1 MSTRLIRLIA
11 LICVFTMFS
20 PAVAGASS
28 YTATKTTVLPVSN
41 FAKCSP
47 NDEEDLA
54 ASNPKA
60 CLNGS
65 YFGTRGYISKQ
76 CFSDVSEYKIY
87 TNTTCS
93 NGKKYQIERI
103 AQARFIQSLDTS
115 PGSIDRIAPGIQWEV
130 RKPKRFSFIPD
141 HAGLRMDVIRYDYT
155 NNDPYS
161 NPVSVWE
168 LKGTWNSDVVGGTN
182 FDKVRQQLDKYIA
195 VGKESWPYVQKGEKF
210 YTDSFQVQKGVCPK
224 PNQHIKILASYAVY
238 DQEPGII
245 AIKETGYT
253 KCPGQSDQEYE
264 KDHAAYVEEVK
275 KAESPSLV
283 KETDLVTTSQILV
296 KVAGVLYRIAKKAI
310 PWQICYAL
318 NEATR
323 SRYASVSEL
332 GTVCMFANTTQD
344 FFTDAYVLAAME
356 QDPALLPYLA
366 DFLETPVTQVYSEGS
381 QPLATISGD
390 PHIKTLDGLDYSLDV
405 VGEFTLL
412 ETALPVGPDDFTL
425 QGRFEAINENASKL
439 TAISMPFFGNT
450 LEFQDNGKM
459 LINGKENPLSTGQMI
474 GTPIFAGIVKEST
487 KYTVTLPVE
496 GSSAEFIAITWDNGV
511 LGVSLPTGSQVVGLL
526 GDNDGSTKD
535 ELTYGNYT
543 PLPANPSAELLHGSF
558 ADSWRL
564 TQELSY
570 FTYPAGKTTDSYT
583 NKSFPK
589 KVVKLAD
596 FSQADQDQAGYVCQ
610 IFGVTEQPNAQNCQL
625 DLLKTKDWSFA
636 GMAADLVPPT
646 VSNTKSAIKNS
657 ELTVD
662 FEQLLPQNFAS
673 KRLSYDPKLSKFA
686 GPLVSNEKYNF
697 SLDDLPAHSK
707 ITLTF
712 DLITISSAGKPLTT
726 PKPSLKLDGQSVVAT
741 LDTQKQTSGI
751 LSTGVT
757 YSKVPATITQA
768 HSGGKLSLSELTLT
782 GLDKQTAFAIDNIK
796 VKLQNDATT
805 VPKNQTFRLKVG
817 STHQNLTNHRPESG
831 AGYLETSTS
840 IDNYIFAT
848 TKANTRIVFDF
859 VKPVQNTSGTWRLV
873 NSSNVVVGKGKMR
886 TNPTFNKILP
896 KDTYRLIISS
906 EEGKTGSYYIR
917 FYEAP
922 QPKNF
927 KLKVTKTPISITKS
941 TPSSGAGTLA
951 TRISK
956 NNYSFSAQQNEILL
970 VDLQNVST
978 NLIWE
983 LRNPAGKIIK
993 TDTFQKDTRIRL
1005 TAAGNYTLTTRLNTA
1020 NAYNFN
1026 GKYDILL
1033 SKS

>member
-1 MSTRLIRLIA
+1 
-11 LICVFTMFS
+11 
-20 PAVAGASS
+20 
-28 YTATKTTVLPVSN
+28 
-41 FAKCSP
+41 
-47 NDEEDLA
+47 
-54 ASNPKA
+54 
-60 CLNGS
+60 
-65 YFGTRGYISKQ
+65 
-76 CFSDVSEYKIY
+76 
-87 TNTTCS
+87 
-93 NGKKYQIERI
+93 
-103 AQARFIQSLDTS
+103 
-115 PGSIDRIAPGIQWEV
+115 
-130 RKPKRFSFIPD
+130 
-141 HAGLRMDVIRYDYT
+141 MDVIQYDHT

-161 NPVSVWE
+161 NPVNVWE
-168 LKGTWNSDVVGGTN
+168 LKGTWHSDVVGGTN
-182 FDKVRQQLDKYIA
+182 FDKVRQQLDKYLAI
-195 VGKESWPYVQKGEKF
+195 GKENWPLVQKGEKF
-210 YTDSFQVQKGVCPK
+210 YADSFQVQKGVCPK
-224 PNQHIKILASYAVY
+224 PNQHIKIIASYAVY
-238 DQEPGII
+238 NQEPGII
-245 AIKETGYT
+245 AINETDYT
-253 KCPGQSDQEYE
+253 KCPGQTDQEHK
-264 KDHAAYVEEVK
+264 KDHDAYVEEVK
-275 KAESPSLV
+275 NAETESALTLDP
-283 KETDLVTTSQILV
+283 TDFVTASQITI
-296 KVAGVLYRIAKKAI
+296 KVADILYRIAHKVI
-310 PWQICYAL
+310 SWQTCYAL

-323 SRYASVSEL
+323 SKYASVSDL
-332 GTVCMFANTTQD
+332 GAACMWTSTTTEFFAHPD
-344 FFTDAYVLAAME
+344 VLAALE
-356 QDPALLPYLA
+356 QDPTLLPFLA
-366 DFLETPVTQVYSEGS
+366 DFLETPVTPVYSEGS
-381 QPLATISGD
+381 WPRATISGD

-439 TAISMPFFGNT
+439 TAVSMPFFGNT

-459 LINGKENPLSTGQMI
+459 LINGKDTPLTNGKMI
-474 GTPIFAGIVKEST
+474 GTPIFAGIFKEGT

-496 GSSAEFIAITWDNGV
+496 GSSDEFIAITWDNGV
-511 LGVSLPTGSQVVGLL
+511 LGVSLPTESQVAGLL

-535 ELTYGNYT
+535 ELTYGNYA

-558 ADSWRL
+558 ADTWRL
-564 TQELSY
+564 AQELSY

-583 NKSFPK
+583 NKNFPK

-625 DLLKTKDWSFA
+625 DLLKTKDWSYA

-646 VSNTKSAIKNS
+646 VSNTKSTVKNN

-673 KRLSYDPKLSKFA
+673 KRLSYDPELSMFA

-697 SLDDLPAHSK
+697 SLADLPAHSK
-707 ITLTF
+707 TTITF
-712 DLITISSAGKPLTT
+712 DLITISTAGKPLTT
-726 PKPSLKLDGQSVVAT
+726 PKPTLKLDGQSVVAT
-741 LDTQKQTSGI
+741 LDTQKQTSGT
-751 LSTGVT
+751 LSAGVT

-768 HSGGKLSLSELTLT
+768 HSAGKLSLSELTLT

-796 VKLQNDATT
+796 VKLQNDTATT
-805 VPKNQTFRLKVG
+805 PKNQTFRLKVG
-817 STHQNLTNHRPESG
+817 STHQNITNHRPESG

-906 EEGKTGSYYIR
+906 EDGKTGSYYIR

-922 QPKNF
+922 QPKTF

-956 NNYSFSAQQNEILL
+956 NNYVFSAQKNEILL
-970 VDLQNVST
+970 IDLQNVST

-983 LRNPAGKIIK
+983 LRNPAGKIVK

-1005 TAAGNYTLTTRLNTA
+1005 TIAGNYTLTTRLNTA
-1020 NAYNFN
+1020 NSYNFN
-1026 GKYDILL
+1026 GKYNILL